1 VLVSSPRID
10 SLVPSVNVV
19 VANDAADILLIR
31 RTDNGNWA
39 LPGGAIDLGESVA
52 QAAVRETLEESG
64 IECSITGVVGIYS
77 DPRHVILYTSNGE
90 VRQEFSIALTARALN
105 GRPTPSSESSEVRWV
120 PASEIT
126 GYTMDRSMRI
136 RINDYL
142 ARDKSPVVM

>member
-64 IECSITGVVGIYS
+64 IECSITG
-77 DPRHVILYTSNGE
+77 E

>member
-1 VLVSSPRID
+1 
-10 SLVPSVNVV
+10 VPSVNVV

>member
-1 VLVSSPRID
+1 
-10 SLVPSVNVV
+10 VPSVNVV
-19 VANDAADILLIR
+19 VVNDAGQLLLIR

-39 LPGGAIDLGESVA
+39 VPGGAVDLGESVA

-64 IECSITGVVGIYS
+64 IECEVTGIVGIYS

-90 VRQEFSIALTARALN
+90 VRQEFSVVLTARPLR

-120 PASEIT
+120 SPAAVG

-136 RINDYL
+136 RIGDYL
-142 ARDKSPVVM
+142 DRKGPVIT